1 MKWRTQPH
9 EEVYDHHLQ
18 HQVRQLSKVGHV
30 QMVRQRAPFHPPKV
44 LVEAQADTHRDA
56 KANGRVGLDIGLG
69 YGARPAEERPS
80 LGSDA
85 GASSA
90 VKSSIKIALLA
101 ISWRDDRVTP

>member
-30 QMVRQRAPFHPPKV
+30 QMVRQRAPLPPLKI
-44 LVEAQADTHRDA
+44 LVEAPVDMHPLPMAIGLA
-56 KANGRVGLDIGLG
+56 GLDIGLG

-101 ISWRDDRVTP
+101 ISWRD